1 MTITNLVL
9 ALQIVTTNQVVVC
22 KPNSFCIETR
32 IEEKI
37 EYKILGASP
46 QDNPNKRLLLQTA
59 YLAKEADKIYNG
71 IDNAPDL
78 IPIGGYHLDK
88 DYKFQV
94 DTLFCGVIF
103 KNELKR
109 AINEYKFF
117 ERDWRDKR
125 LKEIRDFKE
134 FARDVLRKE
143 VIETDRKNKYETFNV
158 GD

>member
-9 ALQIVTTNQVVVC
+9 ALQIVTTNQVVIC
-22 KPNSFCIETR
+22 KTNNSCIETR

-37 EYKILGASP
+37 EYKVLGASP
-46 QDNPNKRLLLQTA
+46 QDNPNKRLCLQTA
-59 YLAKEADKIYNG
+59 YLAKEAERLYDG
-71 IDNAPDL
+71 LDNAPDL

-88 DYKFQV
+88 DYNYQI
-94 DTLFCGVIF
+94 DTLFCGVVF
-103 KNELKR
+103 KDELKR
-109 AINEYKFF
+109 AIQEYEFF

-134 FARDVLRKE
+134 WSRGVLRKGI
-143 VIETDRKNKYETFNV
+143 IETDRKNKYETFNI